1 VIDSADPGRG
11 RSQRPGAITLLPACG
26 LSFELPNGSQTG
38 VVTMRSE
45 SRPLRR
51 CTPLSLPL
59 LAALIS
65 FGCTQDANEP
75 STPRAPELEAVIEPP
90 GLSAALAAQSRHTD
104 RLLRTP
110 GVVGTA
116 VSLGAGGALVVQVFT
131 RSTDVTGIPATLDG
145 VPVAVRVTG
154 EIRVLPAS
162 SAALEAAVT
171 TPPTA
176 RSPRPV
182 PIGVSTGNEG
192 SCSVG
197 TIAARVKRGSNVF
210 ALSNNH
216 IYALSNHAP
225 IGSKVLQPGRY
236 DMNCSLGVDNVLGP
250 LTRYVPIVFSKT
262 ANNVVDAAIA
272 ASTTALLD
280 RKTPTDGYG
289 TPARTLA
296 TSALG
301 MDVQKY
307 GRTSGLTVGWVDGIN
322 ATVMVTYSTGVARF
336 VEQILVNGR
345 GTFSRAGDSGS
356 LIVTTA
362 GRQPV
367 GLLFA
372 GTSSGYTFANP
383 IGAVLKAFNVTI
395 DGN

>member
-1 VIDSADPGRG
+1 
-11 RSQRPGAITLLPACG
+11 
-26 LSFELPNGSQTG
+26 
-38 VVTMRSE
+38 MRSE

-51 CTPLSLPL
+51 CTPLFLPL

-75 STPRAPELEAVIEPP
+75 SPPRASELEAVIEPP
-90 GLSAALAAQSRHTD
+90 GLSAALAAQARHTD
-104 RLLRTP
+104 RLFRTP
-110 GVVGTA
+110 GVIGTA
-116 VSLGAGGALVVQVFT
+116 VSFGPGGVAAVQVFT
-131 RSTDVTGIPATLDG
+131 LSPGVTGVPATLDG
-145 VPVAVRVTG
+145 VPVAVVVTG

-162 SAALEAAVT
+162 PAAPETAV
-171 TPPTA
+171 PVRPSDRFA
-176 RSPRPV
+176 RPV

-197 TIAARVKRGSNVF
+197 TIAARVKLGSNVY

-216 IYALSNHAP
+216 IYALENLAP
-225 IGSKVLQPGRY
+225 IGSKTLQPGRY
-236 DMNCSLGVDNVLGP
+236 DLHCAMAVDAVLGP

-280 RKTPTDGYG
+280 RKTPSDGYG
-289 TPARTLA
+289 TPAHSPA
-296 TSALG
+296 TPALG
-301 MDVQKY
+301 MEVQKY
-307 GRTSGLTVGWVDGIN
+307 GRTSGLTIGWVDGIN
-322 ATVMVTYSTGVARF
+322 ATVMVAYSTGVTRF
-336 VEQILVNGR
+336 VGQVLVNGR

-367 GLLFA
+367 ALLFA

-395 DGN
+395 DGT